1 MRAAGWLLL
10 LGLAPQDPGAG
21 EGEARRAARWA
32 LDADAEL
39 RAIGRRRLVDLGRA
53 AVPAIEELLREKGV
67 LDLVQALRE
76 IERRG
81 VPDPY
86 AFTREVPEPEPPK
99 EVPRLEKDAVDRY
112 VHAKYQEAAA
122 YALKGHYQRG
132 YDLARALETLE
143 PKAAAAEKVRRLRR
157 YCEHMVTQT
166 TLVEAKVVQD
176 RPAWRAGEPVE
187 LALRLRN
194 LYRGTLTLRFDP
206 GTAAEPGGGL
216 AVVEIEIRVTTL
228 QNESTV
234 ITRHQEVRFEAEVP
248 IASGAQW
255 EKRFTLDTSLE
266 PAPAGEIAVFTVN
279 AWIQPLKIDADGR
292 DITRRIQFEPA
303 VVRLVPAAFGHFL
316 ENPLEWLGRTIDSR
330 PAQETYLCTQ
340 LLAEDQ
346 KEPALE
352 LLIRALERTNN
363 PGYREALSWILL
375 HLTGERLGPDPRK
388 WAEWRERRP
397 RGKKAA
403 R

>member
-1 MRAAGWLLL
+1 
-10 LGLAPQDPGAG
+10 LAPQDPGPG

-53 AVPAIEELLREKGV
+53 AVPAIEGLLREKGV

-76 IERRG
+76 IEGRSA
-81 VPDPY
+81 PDPY
-86 AFTREVPEPEPPK
+86 AFTREAPEPEPPK
-99 EVPRLEKDAVDRY
+99 EVSRLEKDAVDRY

-143 PKAAAAEKVRRLRR
+143 PKAAAADKVRRLRR

-194 LYRGTLTLRFDP
+194 LYRGALTLRFDP

-216 AVVEIEIRVTTL
+216 AVVEVEIRVTTL

-330 PAQETYLCTQ
+330 PAQETYLCAQ

-352 LLIRALERTNN
+352 LLIRALERTHN

-388 WAEWRERRP
+388 WAEWRERRH
-397 RGKKAA
+397 RGKKTA

>member
-1 MRAAGWLLL
+1 
-10 LGLAPQDPGAG
+10 LAPQDPGPG
-21 EGEARRAARWA
+21 EGEARRAARWT

-53 AVPAIEELLREKGV
+53 AVPAIEGLLREKGV

-76 IERRG
+76 IEGRSA
-81 VPDPY
+81 PDPY
-86 AFTREVPEPEPPK
+86 AFTREAPEPEPPK
-99 EVPRLEKDAVDRY
+99 EVSRLEKDAVDRY

-143 PKAAAAEKVRRLRR
+143 PKAAAADKVRRLRR

-194 LYRGTLTLRFDP
+194 LYRGALTLRFDP

-216 AVVEIEIRVTTL
+216 AVVEVEIRVTTL

-330 PAQETYLCTQ
+330 PAQETYLCAQ

-352 LLIRALERTNN
+352 LLIRALERTHN

-388 WAEWRERRP
+388 WAEWRERRH
-397 RGKKAA
+397 RGKKTA

>member
-10 LGLAPQDPGAG
+10 LGLAPQDPGPG

-53 AVPAIEELLREKGV
+53 AVPAIEGLLREKGV

-76 IERRG
+76 IEGRSA
-81 VPDPY
+81 PDPY
-86 AFTREVPEPEPPK
+86 AFTREAPEPEPPK
-99 EVPRLEKDAVDRY
+99 EVSRLEKDAVDRY

-143 PKAAAAEKVRRLRR
+143 PKAAAADKVRRLRR

-194 LYRGTLTLRFDP
+194 LYRGALTLRFDP

-216 AVVEIEIRVTTL
+216 AVVEVEIRVTTL

-330 PAQETYLCTQ
+330 PAQETYLCAQ

-352 LLIRALERTNN
+352 LLIRALERTHN

-388 WAEWRERRP
+388 WAEWRERRH
-397 RGKKAA
+397 RGKKTA

>member
-1 MRAAGWLLL
+1 
-10 LGLAPQDPGAG
+10 LAPQDPGPG

-53 AVPAIEELLREKGV
+53 AVPAIEGLLREKGV

-76 IERRG
+76 IEGRSA
-81 VPDPY
+81 PDPY
-86 AFTREVPEPEPPK
+86 AFTREAPEPEPPK
-99 EVPRLEKDAVDRY
+99 EVSRLEKDAVDRY

-143 PKAAAAEKVRRLRR
+143 PKAAAADKVRRLRR

-194 LYRGTLTLRFDP
+194 LYRGALTLRFDP

-216 AVVEIEIRVTTL
+216 AVVEVEIRVTTL

-266 PAPAGEIAVFTVN
+266 PTPAGEIAVFTVN

-330 PAQETYLCTQ
+330 PAQETYLCAQ

-352 LLIRALERTNN
+352 LLIRALERTHN

-388 WAEWRERRP
+388 WAEWRERRH
-397 RGKKAA
+397 RGKKTA